1 MLQEIFK
8 ENTNKHGSLRNLFVP
23 SLWRQMNSK
32 IHLRSSVDFAKSQ
45 TNQLAHKHVTF
56 RTDKAVGIKHF
67 VMSAVHKHNV
77 LVLQLLTSVAPDS

>member
-1 MLQEIFK
+1 MAACVTCL
-8 ENTNKHGSLRNLFVP
+8 SLVYGGRWIPKYTCAPQLILL
-23 SLWRQMNSK
+23 SE
-32 IHLRSSVDFAKSQ
+32 